1 MLITRLLARRLFLS
15 PEGDAAASSAPAAA
29 ASTPS
34 TDGAP
39 PAASTPPAGD
49 SSGTPPASSTP
60 TASDSH
66 NSAPDWRES
75 IADADLKKF
84 VTDKGYKDPTEA
96 FKALRD
102 AEAKSAAPSTPEEYG
117 LGDDAFAKTAAG
129 WFHEQGIPAE
139 QAKGLVGK
147 WNEYVTKAN
156 EEAVAARTR
165 DGEAQ
170 MSSLKTEWGNDY
182 DAKIELGRQ
191 AMRKF
196 GVSVEFIDKLA
207 GQMGDAETI
216 KVFNRIGAA
225 MSEGTLN
232 PGGAGNGGAALTEE
246 EQAAKFYAK
255 S

>member
-1 MLITRLLARRLFLS
+1 MLIRRLLSRHVFML
-15 PEGDAAASSAPAAA
+15 PEGDAAASGGTPAAA
-29 ASTPS
+29 ATTAEGTPAA
-34 TDGAP
+34 TTTTAAQATTEGAS
-39 PAASTPPAGD
+39 AASTPQTD
-49 SSGTPPASSTP
+49 
-60 TASDSH
+60 
-66 NSAPDWRES
+66 NSPSDWRES

-84 VTDKGYKDPTEA
+84 VTDKGYKDPAEA

-102 AEAKSAAPSTPEEYG
+102 ADAKYAVPSKPEDYG
-117 LGDDAFAKTAAG
+117 LGDEAFAKTAAT

-147 WNEYVTKAN
+147 WNEYVTKQT
-156 EEAVAARTR
+156 EEATAAKAR

-170 MSSLKTEWGNDY
+170 ISQLKTEWGTNY
-182 DAKIELGRQ
+182 DANVEIGRQ

-196 GVSVEFIDKLA
+196 GLPVTFIDKVA
-207 GQMGDAETI
+207 GEIGDAETI